1 MHQKKQNFQQFITNT
16 NNNNKF
22 NNKNEFNYL
31 VVPYFQK
38 VNKIFVLALD
48 NHRDRMHF
56 SKYDLPNA
64 LGISY
69 KIIINGIGF
78 FYQSE
83 KVNKKVNKNV
93 TEIKN
98 SNDVPSGCLLGYPYF
113 QEHYK
118 FVAINLNKQ

>member
-1 MHQKKQNFQQFITNT
+1 
-16 NNNNKF
+16 
-22 NNKNEFNYL
+22 
-31 VVPYFQK
+31 
-38 VNKIFVLALD
+38 
-48 NHRDRMHF
+48 MHF
-56 SKYDLPNA
+56 PKYDLPNA

-83 KVNKKVNKNV
+83 KVDKKVNKNV
-93 TEIKN
+93 TEITN
-98 SNDVPSGCLLGYPYF
+98 SNDVLSGSLLGYPYF